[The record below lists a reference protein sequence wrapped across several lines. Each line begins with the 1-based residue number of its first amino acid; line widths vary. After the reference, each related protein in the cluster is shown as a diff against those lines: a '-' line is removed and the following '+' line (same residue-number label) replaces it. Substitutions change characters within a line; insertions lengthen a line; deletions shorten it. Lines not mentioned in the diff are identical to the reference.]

1 MISELF
7 LGDLLLIKTNG
18 TLNDQNDF
26 FALLYNRQEAW
37 PTRKPLPANFAYRG
51 FYTPDRNVGGI
62 KNYSVSESSWLE
74 FQQFIT
80 DAYTHAAFIPKWVD
94 NLSASD
100 LRTYLT
106 NAGIYDKSSSTTTL
120 TASDG
125 AVLATGLDSPTAFAS
140 SWNSLRVPYERDT
153 VGDTSFQYIKFI
165 ETYGSKNYFRKSTFN
180 FDGTA

>member
-1 MISELF
+1 MISELL

-18 TLNDQNDF
+18 KLADQNDYF
-26 FALLYNRQEAW
+26 SALYEKQESW
-37 PTRKPLPANFAYRG
+37 REPLGSNFPPLSGR
-51 FYTPDRNVGGI
+51 YTPNHNVGEVKI
-62 KNYSVSESSWLE
+62 NNITIDSWLE

-80 DAYTHAAFIPKWVD
+80 DAYTYAGFISKWVD

-125 AVLATGLDSPTAFAS
+125 TVLATGLDSPTAFAS
-140 SWNSLRVPYERDT
+140 SWNSLRVPYERNT

-165 ETYGSKNYFRKSTFN
+165 ETYSSKNYFRKSTFN

>member
-7 LGDLLLIKTNG
+7 LQDLLLIKTNG
-18 TLNDQNDF
+18 KLIDQNDF
-26 FALLYNRQEAW
+26 FSALYEKQESW
-37 PTRKPLPANFAYRG
+37 REPLGSRFPPLG
-51 FYTPDRNVGGI
+51 GKYTPNHNVGNVKI
-62 KNYSVSESSWLE
+62 NNITIDSWLE

-94 NLSASD
+94 NLSATD

-120 TASDG
+120 TASNG
-125 AVLATGLDSPTAFAS
+125 TVLATGLDSPTAFAT
-140 SWNSLRVPYERDT
+140 SWNTLRVSYERNT
-153 VGDTSFQYIKFI
+153 VKDAAFQYIKFI
-165 ETYGSKNYFRKSTFN
+165 ETYSSRNYFRKSTFN